1 MKEREKF
8 KSRLG
13 FILVSAGCAVGL
25 GNVWKFPYICGQ
37 NGGAAFILIYLFFLI
52 TLGFPILISE
62 FSIGRGSG
70 KSMAHA
76 YDNLEQKGTKWHFF
90 KWFSFIGLILLMMFY
105 TMVGGWML
113 YYVYR
118 SCTGELIGDAD
129 HVAECFT
136 SMLADGKTMTLWAF
150 IAIIVS
156 FAVCA
161 FGIQKGIEKVTK
173 VMMIALLGLIII
185 LAIHSLTLDNAME
198 GVKFYLIP
206 NLDAIRDR
214 GLGTVVFDAMSHA
227 FFTLSIGI
235 GSMEIFGSYLDKE
248 HSLVGEAGN
257 VVVLDTFV
265 ALMAG
270 FIIIPACF
278 AFGVAPGAGPS
289 LLFITLPNIFN
300 NMAGGRVWG
309 ILFFVFMSFA
319 ALSTI
324 IAVFEGI
331 VAFLMEI
338 LNWSRVKTVLIC
350 IVGISVLSLPA
361 ILGFNVLSMVQP
373 MGEGSTIMDLE
384 DFFVSYNLLPLGSL
398 IMVLFCSRKNGWGW
412 GNFVEEVN
420 KGRGRRMSNK
430 LRFYYAYVLPI
441 VILVIYFK
449 GYYDMFAPMGTASLL
464 AWMLIAV
471 ALVSFILIFSL
482 IGQGK
487 AEG

>member
-1 MKEREKF
+1 M
-8 KSRLG
+8 
-13 FILVSAGCAVGL
+13 
-25 GNVWKFPYICGQ
+25 Y
-37 NGGAAFILIYLFFLI
+37 
-52 TLGFPILISE
+52 
-62 FSIGRGSG
+62 
-70 KSMAHA
+70 
-76 YDNLEQKGTKWHFF
+76 
-90 KWFSFIGLILLMMFY
+90 LIL
-105 TMVGGWML
+105 
-113 YYVYR
+113 
-118 SCTGELIGDAD
+118 S
-129 HVAECFT
+129 
-136 SMLADGKTMTLWAF
+136 
-150 IAIIVS
+150 
-156 FAVCA
+156 
-161 FGIQKGIEKVTK
+161 
-173 VMMIALLGLIII
+173 
-185 LAIHSLTLDNAME
+185 
-198 GVKFYLIP
+198 
-206 NLDAIRDR
+206 
-214 GLGTVVFDAMSHA
+214 
-227 FFTLSIGI
+227 
-235 GSMEIFGSYLDKE
+235 
-248 HSLVGEAGN
+248 
-257 VVVLDTFV
+257 

-412 GNFVEEVN
+412 DNFVDEVN

-449 GYYDMFAPMGTASLL
+449 GYYDMFAPMGIASLL

-482 IGQGK
+482 IGQEKQKGK
-487 AEG
+487 LS